1 MTTEPKKQPP
11 QNAIYPQSSPRDLAS
26 DHPLFWLPAW
36 TLLQREVVRFLRQR
50 SRVIGALA
58 SPIIFWLVIG
68 SGVGMSIKMT
78 GIPEGYS
85 FLAYFF
91 PGTLLLIVLFTSI
104 FATISIMAD
113 RSEGFL
119 QAVLAAPV
127 ARGAIVMGKVM
138 GGTVLAVLQAC
149 LFLALA
155 PLIGLTFPWSS
166 LPGILAVLFLLGL
179 GLTALG
185 YVIAWPS
192 ESVAGYHAIMNVL
205 LFPLWLLSGALF
217 PYAGAFSWVQTV
229 MLVNPLYYG
238 LTALRH
244 LMFADSVLLEGA
256 PSLNF
261 CVGVLAVFCAAMIA
275 AGIGVTSK
283 FHGRQP

>member
-1 MTTEPKKQPP
+1 MTTEPKDQATPQAIIPP
-11 QNAIYPQSSPRDLAS
+11 HGDALS
-26 DHPLFWLPAW
+26 DRPLFWLPAW
-36 TLLQREVVRFLRQR
+36 SLLQREVVRFLRQPT
-50 SRVIGALA
+50 RVIGALA
-58 SPIIFWLVIG
+58 SPIIFWVVIG
-68 SGVGMSIKMT
+68 SGVGMSIKLQGM
-78 GIPEGYS
+78 PEGYS

-91 PGTLLLIVLFTSI
+91 PGTLVLIVLFTSI

-127 ARGAIVMGKVM
+127 ARGAIVLGKVM
-138 GGTVLAVLQAC
+138 GGTVLALLQAC

-155 PLIGLTFPWSS
+155 PMIGLTFPWSA

-192 ESVAGYHAIMNVL
+192 ESVAGYQAIMNVML
-205 LFPLWLLSGALF
+205 MPLWMLSGALF
-217 PYAGAFSWVQTV
+217 PYSGAFSWVQTV
-229 MLVNPLYYG
+229 MLFNPLYYG
-238 LTALRH
+238 LTALH
-244 LMFADSVLLEGA
+244 YFMFEDSILLTDA

-261 CVGVLAVFCAAMIA
+261 CVGVLTIFCAAMIA
-275 AGIGVTSK
+275 AGIGVTNK